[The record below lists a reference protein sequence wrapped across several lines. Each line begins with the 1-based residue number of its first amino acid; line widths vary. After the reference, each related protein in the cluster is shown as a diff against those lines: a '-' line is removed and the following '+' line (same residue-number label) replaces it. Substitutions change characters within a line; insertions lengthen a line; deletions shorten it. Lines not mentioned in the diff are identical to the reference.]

1 MMTTIQNE
9 KEMLRLRI
17 VDEIKELEML
27 IADLEKKK
35 KSLKNICN

>member
-1 MMTTIQNE
+1 MTTIQNE

>member
-1 MMTTIQNE
+1 
-9 KEMLRLRI
+9 MLRLRI